1 MQNEEIESLLHREGL
16 VLADIKRRAMAFFID
31 EMLLS
36 FLLIIAMSDSF
47 SNAKTVEE
55 IIILTNNVL
64 FEYLLMK
71 IAYQTFFVW
80 QYGATLGKIAMK
92 IRVIE
97 IATLQKPTFAA
108 SLNRA
113 IFRVISEMF
122 FYLGFLWGI
131 MDSARQTWHDKTART
146 LVVNA

>member
-1 MQNEEIESLLHREGL
+1 LNENIENLLHRENL
-16 VLADIKRRAMAFFID
+16 TLASVQKRAVAFFID

-36 FLLIIAMSDSF
+36 FLLVIAMSDAF
-47 SNAKTVEE
+47 SNAKTMED
-55 IIILTNNVL
+55 IIILTNSYVMQ
-64 FEYLLMK
+64 YILMK
-71 IAYQTFFVW
+71 IVYQTFFVM

-97 IATLQKPTFAA
+97 IATLANPSFAV

-113 IFRVISEMF
+113 IFRIISEML
-122 FYLGFLWGI
+122 FYIGFVWAM
-131 MDSARQTWHDKTART
+131 MDPARQAWHDKTAKT